1 MKYVLTINE
10 NTIHSSDMSIIQ
22 RFLTNQITAN
32 EIIIVITPYCPTPQ
46 HLLHMQG
53 VNLLSLKTFDES
65 KYNITYTWILFEI
78 TLRRITVVR
87 WCTRKWT
94 LGHRRRKRGG
104 GSPISLSNIFYT
116 KPDKKITFFGTIFVV
131 FSLSNELVK
140 ENIETNCRSNFVHG
154 LYIGG
159 S

>member
-32 EIIIVITPYCPTPQ
+32 EIIIVITPYCPAPQ

-65 KYNITYTWILFEI
+65 KYNITYT
-78 TLRRITVVR
+78 
-87 WCTRKWT
+87 
-94 LGHRRRKRGG
+94 
-104 GSPISLSNIFYT
+104 
-116 KPDKKITFFGTIFVV
+116 
-131 FSLSNELVK
+131 
-140 ENIETNCRSNFVHG
+140 
-154 LYIGG
+154 
-159 S
+159 